1 MKILF
6 ITNLIPYPLDNGGKI
21 KTYNILEILSE
32 ENEIDLFAFYE
43 NEKERESIDF
53 LKRKFRNVVGVE
65 KILTTKK
72 NIFYM
77 LTIAIKSIFSKYPF
91 VILKYIDKKMRNLL
105 EEYILDNNYDLI
117 YIDHLQL
124 GVYYDVLKKTNKKI
138 YLDEHNCEYQI
149 LKRKFHDESSILKKI
164 FFGLEY
170 KKLKKFEETII
181 NKVDK
186 VIVLSDE
193 DKKLLMSNKNE
204 DKFINIPIPIKTNYK
219 KIIGSKIQDEIN
231 LIFLGTLTWYP
242 NAQGIEWFVDN
253 VIPILERNEIKYKLH
268 IVGKDPSISLIEK
281 CKENDNVIITG
292 YVDSI
297 DEYIDKCDI
306 MIVPIFIGSG
316 MRVKILEGLGKRI
329 PIISTSIGAEGIEIK
344 NNKNIL
350 LANNENEFVESII
363 NLKNKELYETLQV
376 NGYETFNNLYSIEAI
391 SKKYKD
397 DVLEFI

>member
-219 KIIGSKIQDEIN
+219 KIIGSRIQDEIN

-253 VIPILERNEIKYKLH
+253 VIPILERDEIKYKLH

-350 LANNENEFVESII
+350 LANDENEFVESII

-391 SKKYKD
+391 SKKYKN
-397 DVLEFI
+397 DVLEYI

>member
-350 LANNENEFVESII
+350 LANDENEFVEAII
-363 NLKNKELYETLQV
+363 NLKNKELYETLQI

-391 SKKYKD
+391 SKKYKN